1 MIMYGINPKIIEI
14 VILGMQ
20 LHQLKTKNKL
30 KDKKRVGRGGKRGTT
45 SGKGQKG
52 QKSRAGHRI
61 RPAIRDFL
69 MRIPKLRG
77 SKNKPTSS
85 KFVSVNLN
93 TLEKKIKEAVIDRQI
108 LIKYNIVKGSEKNI
122 IILGSGDLKRAL
134 EIKGLKVSQSAKKKI
149 EEAGGKIT

>member
-1 MIMYGINPKIIEI
+1 
-14 VILGMQ
+14 
-20 LHQLKTKNKL
+20 
-30 KDKKRVGRGGKRGTT
+30 VGRGGKRGTT

-85 KFVSVNLN
+85 KFVSVNLG
-93 TLEKKIKEAVIDRQI
+93 TLEKKIKESVIDRET

-122 IILGSGDLKRAL
+122 IVLGSGDLKRAL
-134 EIKGLKVSQSAKKKI
+134 EIKGLKVSQGAKKKI